1 MTWLSTCKRR
11 EHRADASK
19 INVWHC
25 NTNKNRCQQQQTV
38 LQDADPRHPANSTGK
53 HKPRHDGESYD
64 HGRSAMN
71 PSEARHF
78 NNDAEPGELKLQIRD
93 DEDNSHQGYESRKI
107 FAAVSHMK
115 EIGLSLQTVF
125 L

>member
-1 MTWLSTCKRR
+1 
-11 EHRADASK
+11 
-19 INVWHC
+19 
-25 NTNKNRCQQQQTV
+25 
-38 LQDADPRHPANSTGK
+38 
-53 HKPRHDGESYD
+53 
-64 HGRSAMN
+64 MN

-78 NNDAEPGELKLQIRD
+78 NNDAKPGELKLQIRD

-125 L
+125 LSKLPNVGQNVERNQVHQRLVTENKQNRSTLGVCPATNSEECERGIDFPGHQ